1 MAGQHGGGHGP
12 HASGDGGNG
21 THHGFGRSEIHV
33 THQMAG
39 GVHIDTH
46 VDDHL
51 AGGEAVGTDNPGPS
65 SGGDQQLCPTAFA
78 KSAVRVWQ
86 RVTVAFRFSSSIAA
100 GLPMTRLRPTTT
112 ARLPVGSKP

>member
-65 SGGDQQLCPTAFA
+65 SGGDQQPRPPA
-78 KSAVRVWQ
+78 SPV